1 MTSVRLLAD
10 DLTGA
15 LDTAAELTPLAGSRA
30 VVWSNGPFK
39 APTSCAIDSGTREKE
54 HDVAIGAVS
63 SLAPA
68 LADAEIAYKK
78 VDSLL
83 RGHTMAEL
91 AACWRFAA
99 WDHCVVAPAFPF
111 QGRVTVDGV
120 QRVTGP
126 DRHIV
131 ADVFALLADAGVE
144 ASPGNA
150 NAPLGP
156 GIAVFDA
163 RTNEDLAHVVACGRA
178 ASGRVLWCGSAG
190 LAQALASGAKQP
202 PSPLLRGRVLGLFGS
217 DQAVTARQLA
227 ACGDAWLRL
236 AGDQRDHAPL
246 IARLQRNSLA
256 IASLDLPTG
265 TSRAQAAATI
275 ASSFASLV
283 ASIDQPDVL
292 LVAGGETLRG
302 LCEALG
308 TTSLEVRGQ
317 FEPGLPHSVMRGGR
331 WDGVTVVSKSGA
343 FGGPMLWR
351 DLLAAHG
358 HSFSTHEIGSAEKVR
373 A

>member
-15 LDTAAELTPLAGSRA
+15 LDTAAELTPLAGSMA
-30 VVWSNGPFK
+30 VVWLDDAFK

-150 NAPLGP
+150 NALAVALDREGWEEVT
-156 GIAVFDA
+156 GTIAGDDTV
-163 RTNEDLAHVVACGRA
+163 LVVAPDTETATRF
-178 ASGRVLWCGSAG
+178 RR
-190 LAQALASGAKQP
+190 KM
-202 PSPLLRGRVLGLFGS
+202 LGLI
-217 DQAVTARQLA
+217 
-227 ACGDAWLRL
+227 
-236 AGDQRDHAPL
+236 AG
-246 IARLQRNSLA
+246 
-256 IASLDLPTG
+256 
-265 TSRAQAAATI
+265 
-275 ASSFASLV
+275 
-283 ASIDQPDVL
+283 
-292 LVAGGETLRG
+292 
-302 LCEALG
+302 
-308 TTSLEVRGQ
+308 
-317 FEPGLPHSVMRGGR
+317 
-331 WDGVTVVSKSGA
+331 
-343 FGGPMLWR
+343 
-351 DLLAAHG
+351 
-358 HSFSTHEIGSAEKVR
+358 
-373 A
+373 